1 MKRRVLLN
9 LWHALNK
16 LEGQKHDVRFSYF
29 LAKNKVALKTE
40 IEALDEA
47 QKPNAAFIEFENK
60 RIDLA
65 KKYSDKDVT
74 GNPKIHNGQ
83 YVIFDQKDE
92 FDEEIKNLREKFKA
106 AIESREAQ
114 VEGRPFSFDMVK
126 KEEIKIGDNV
136 WIGWNCTVLKG
147 VQIGENS
154 VVAAGSVVLR
164 GKYPN
169 NSLIAGNPAKVVKV
183 LD

>member
-16 LEGQKHDVRFSYF
+16 LEGMKHDVRFSYF

-65 KKYSDKDVT
+65 KKYSDKDAT

-114 VEGRPFSFDMVK
+114 VEEYNKMLKDEVDFKPTKIKFNQLPKQIESVFL
-126 KEEIKIGDNV
+126 EIFIEADVIDDDQDIN
-136 WIGWNCTVLKG
+136 
-147 VQIGENS
+147 
-154 VVAAGSVVLR
+154 
-164 GKYPN
+164 
-169 NSLIAGNPAKVVKV
+169 
-183 LD
+183 

>member
-16 LEGQKHDVRFSYF
+16 MEGMKHDVRFSYF

-60 RIDLA
+60 RIELA
-65 KKYSDKDVT
+65 KKYSDKDAT

-114 VEGRPFSFDMVK
+114 VEEYNKMLNDEVDFKPTKIKFNQLPKQIESVFL
-126 KEEIKIGDNV
+126 EIFIEADIIDDDQDIN
-136 WIGWNCTVLKG
+136 
-147 VQIGENS
+147 
-154 VVAAGSVVLR
+154 
-164 GKYPN
+164 
-169 NSLIAGNPAKVVKV
+169 
-183 LD
+183 

>member
-1 MKRRVLLN
+1 
-9 LWHALNK
+9 
-16 LEGQKHDVRFSYF
+16 
-29 LAKNKVALKTE
+29 
-40 IEALDEA
+40 
-47 QKPNAAFIEFENK
+47 
-60 RIDLA
+60 
-65 KKYSDKDVT
+65 
-74 GNPKIHNGQ
+74 
-83 YVIFDQKDE
+83 
-92 FDEEIKNLREKFKA
+92 
-106 AIESREAQ
+106 
-114 VEGRPFSFDMVK
+114 MVK

-147 VQIGENS
+147 VQIGKNS